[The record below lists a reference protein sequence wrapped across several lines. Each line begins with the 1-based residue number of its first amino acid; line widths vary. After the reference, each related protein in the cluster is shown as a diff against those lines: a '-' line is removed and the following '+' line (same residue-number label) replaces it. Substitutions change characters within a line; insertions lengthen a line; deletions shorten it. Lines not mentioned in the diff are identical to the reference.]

1 MSEFRLAFVGG
12 EENTLCFRGMGIDT
26 FVVYTSQELSKIL
39 PALRRAQYAVIFTE
53 WKFYDLLKEYFEDL
67 RAEALPV
74 VLGIPTRS
82 SELGRGADFV
92 KKLVEIAIG
101 SNVLLQGEE

>member
-12 EENTLCFRGMGIDT
+12 EENTLCFRGMGIDV
-26 FVVYTSQELSKIL
+26 FVAYTAQELSRFL
-39 PALRRAQYAVIFTE
+39 PTLRRNQYAVIFTE
-53 WKFYDLLKEYFEDL
+53 WKFYDLLKDYFEDL

-82 SELGRGADFV
+82 SEIGRGADFV
-92 KKLVEIAIG
+92 RKLVEIAIG

>member
-12 EENTLCFRGMGIDT
+12 EENTLCFRGMGIDV
-26 FVVYTSQELSKIL
+26 FVAYTSQELSKVL
-39 PALRRAQYAVIFTE
+39 PTLRRNQYAVIFTE
-53 WKFYDLLKEYFEDL
+53 WKFYDMLKDYFEDL
-67 RAEALPV
+67 KAEALPV
-74 VLGIPTRS
+74 ILGIPTRS
-82 SELGRGADFV
+82 GEAGRGADFI

>member
-12 EENTLCFRGMGIDT
+12 EENTLCFRGMGIDV
-26 FVVYTSQELSKIL
+26 FVTYTTQELSRVL
-39 PALRRAQYAVIFTE
+39 PTLRKSQYAVIFTE
-53 WKFYDLLKEYFEDL
+53 WKFYDALKDYFEDL

-74 VLGIPTRS
+74 ILGIPTRS
-82 SELGRGADFV
+82 SEVGRGADFIR
-92 KKLVEIAIG
+92 KLVEIAIG

>member
-26 FVVYTSQELSKIL
+26 FVVYTSQELSRVL
-39 PALRRAQYAVIFTE
+39 PTLRRAQYAVIFTE

-82 SELGRGADFV
+82 SELGRGTDFV

>member
-39 PALRRAQYAVIFTE
+39 PTLRRVQYAVIFTE

>member
-26 FVVYTSQELSKIL
+26 FVVYTSQELSKVL
-39 PALRRAQYAVIFTE
+39 PTLRRAQYAVIFTE

-82 SELGRGADFV
+82 SELGRGAGFV